1 MWPSSE
7 QDTVLVYNRVP
18 KAGSTFMTELLHD
31 LSKKQN
37 HFNLAFA
44 TTEVRPGGEE
54 LPRLLR
60 DLPNGTAWVRHAG
73 FWDAAPAHFAWI
85 NIVRDPLER
94 FRSLYDMYA
103 ATGLSKPSH
112 RQSVKEIQRNYA
124 ALANDAACGCWNTSF
139 NACITTSVERNCSL
153 CIPSQI
159 AFFCPP
165 DDVDGVDS
173 GHGNFRLCDVPR
185 PNCTVQKAL
194 HRLRTRYK
202 AVGLEEQMHA
212 SVELFEHLLP
222 RFFAGAT
229 ARAASMTARSNPLPM
244 GTRSSGVS
252 QSVRALLM
260 GAGNF
265 AAEQLFYHAAKL
277 EFVKA
282 LREAQLPQT
291 T

>member
-1 MWPSSE
+1 M
-7 QDTVLVYNRVP
+7 
-18 KAGSTFMTELLHD
+18 
-31 LSKKQN
+31 
-37 HFNLAFA
+37 
-44 TTEVRPGGEE
+44 GEAR
-54 LPRLLR
+54 RLLGR
-60 DLPNGTAWVRHAG
+60 RSRPLRLDQHRSRSAGTVSQPLRHVRGDRSFETESQA
-73 FWDAAPAHFAWI
+73 
-85 NIVRDPLER
+85 VR
-94 FRSLYDMYA
+94 
-103 ATGLSKPSH
+103 
-112 RQSVKEIQRNYA
+112 KEIQRNYA

-244 GTRSSGVS
+244 ATRSSSGVS

-265 AAEQLFYHAAKL
+265 EAEQLFYHAAKL